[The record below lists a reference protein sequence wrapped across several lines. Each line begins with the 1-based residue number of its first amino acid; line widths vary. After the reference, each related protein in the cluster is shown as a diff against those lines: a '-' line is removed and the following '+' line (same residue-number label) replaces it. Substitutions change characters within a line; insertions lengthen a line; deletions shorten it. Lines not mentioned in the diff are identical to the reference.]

1 MSRRIEALE
10 EEATTTGAAGGS
22 PRSTQSQKKITV
34 KLASNLFLN
43 LPEGLSELSYSRI
56 GKTRMIACF
65 MIDGSDR
72 CTPPPSPPS
81 ECGHTIF
88 LLVWWVG
95 VPRRRVSGVARC
107 AARGLTV

>member
-10 EEATTTGAAGGS
+10 EEVTTTGAGS
-22 PRSTQSQKKITV
+22 PRSAQSQKKITV

-43 LPEGLSELSYSRI
+43 LPEGLSEVSYSKI

-72 CTPPPSPPS
+72 CTLLPLARRPLPPPSP
-81 ECGHTIF
+81 
-88 LLVWWVG
+88 
-95 VPRRRVSGVARC
+95 
-107 AARGLTV
+107 